1 MLRSRKQDLTREIH
15 PGEFSSSIEG
25 LTKVRSQEFIEAPS
39 CPRCVVFQ
47 KQEARSEKT
56 AALLL
61 LRFCSWNVDRV
72 QSFRT
77 ILQNVCKSPRKSDFL
92 SYYSPVVDT
101 ALSCSDALLQ
111 ASAPPSSCSFSWE
124 LPLANGSQLL
134 WSESLCPSPNSHVAI
149 LSPSVTVLVG
159 RAFGR

>member
-1 MLRSRKQDLTREIH
+1 MLRSGKQDLTREIH

-92 SYYSPVVDT
+92 SYYSPVVDA

-111 ASAPPSSCSFSWE
+111 ASASPSSCFE
-124 LPLANGSQLL
+124 RLTAA
-134 WSESLCPSPNSHVAI
+134 PSPGNCPWPMGASCCGLNVCVPPQTRM
-149 LSPSVTVLVG
+149 LQS
-159 RAFGR
+159 